1 MDFVNASELPQ
12 KQPPI
17 PTHLVGILEAG
28 TTVPEYVPAGSAST
42 SLTLERTTVP
52 DGHER
57 TIDHFV
63 FEVQGETKLPV

>member
-1 MDFVNASELPQ
+1 MDSINAPELSQ
-12 KQPPI
+12 KQPI

-28 TTVPEYVPAGSAST
+28 TAVTEHVPAGSAST
-42 SLTLERTTVP
+42 SLTLKRTTVP